1 MIKRK
6 VTFSESHYA
15 ATNFMVKLC
24 ENTFLRQTPAYVD
37 FDNLLVVI
45 RDKYSESYPQN
56 FLYNKGIFKALKQ
69 KAALMMLAL
78 ARASRSEH
86 SARAV
91 PDCGPPQTW
100 APGCFEF

>member
-6 VTFSESHYA
+6 ITFSESHYA

-45 RDKYSESYPQN
+45 RDKYSECLPPK
-56 FLYNKGIFKALKQ
+56 FLVQ
-69 KAALMMLAL
+69 
-78 ARASRSEH
+78 
-86 SARAV
+86 
-91 PDCGPPQTW
+91 
-100 APGCFEF
+100 